1 MARTKTP
8 DIRPFTRQFYRGTK
22 RYLVLGLIQT
32 VIITA
37 ANLLISWLLQQ
48 MLDLASG
55 VDTGFTLQNLILL
68 AAVFIGMIVLCY
80 GLEYLGRPRFISR
93 GMAQYREYA
102 CERLSKKSIAAFS
115 RENTSTYI
123 SALTNDATAIENG
136 YLASTFVIMDQL
148 LLCIGALAMMFLY
161 SPLLT
166 GLSIA
171 IALLPLAA
179 SILSGGLVS
188 KAETGLSDAN
198 ERYTDTVRDSLAGFP
213 VIKAFRAEK
222 EMLSLYSRQV
232 QSLAGAMCH
241 RRRMGAVVEMLSNV
255 SGVILQIGISLIG
268 LYMALSGRDGI
279 TGGTVIVFIQ
289 LLNYVIQPL
298 GVIPQELAK
307 RSAGKELIAK
317 LASALDKSVREEGAI
332 VAPTLHNGITAE
344 NLTFC
349 YEEGKPAL
357 KDVSLHIPAGQSVA
371 VVGASGCGKS
381 TLLNL
386 LMGSSP
392 DYEGAIRYDG
402 NDVRDIRSDALYD
415 MVGLIAQNVFIFNAS
430 IRDNITMFREFPQ
443 EAIDKAIALSGL
455 QALIDQRGEDY
466 LCGENGS
473 GLSGGEKQRI
483 AIARSLLR
491 ATPCLLV
498 DEATAALD
506 AATAHQVSS
515 AILDLTGLTRIVVT
529 HSLEETLLR
538 RYDAIVAMKAGQV
551 AETGSFDELMA
562 RKGYFYSLYTIAQ

>member
-1 MARTKTP
+1 MARKATP

-22 RYLVLGLIQT
+22 RYIALGFLQT
-32 VIITA
+32 IIMTA

-48 MLDLASG
+48 MIDLANG
-55 VDTGFTLQNLILL
+55 VDTGYTLRTLVLL
-68 AAVFIGMIVLCY
+68 ACVSLGMILICYVL
-80 GLEYLGRPRFISR
+80 EHLGRPRFISQ
-93 GMAQYREYA
+93 GMAQYRDYA
-102 CERLSKKSIAAFS
+102 YQRLSKKSIAAFS
-115 RENTSTYI
+115 SENTSTYI
-123 SALTNDATAIENG
+123 SALANDASAIENG
-136 YLASTFVIMDQL
+136 YLASTFLIADQAV
-148 LLCIGALAMMFLY
+148 LCVGALVMMCMY

-179 SILSGGLVS
+179 SLVSGGLVAS
-188 KAETGLSDAN
+188 AETRLSDAN
-198 ERYTDTVRDSLAGFP
+198 ERYTATVRDSLAGFP

-232 QSLAGAMCH
+232 QSLAGAVCH
-241 RRRMGAVVEMLSNV
+241 RRRMGVIVEMLSTV
-255 SGVILQIGISLIG
+255 SGVVLQFGISLIG
-268 LYMALSGRDGI
+268 VYLVLRGNSGL
-279 TGGTVIVFIQ
+279 TGGMVLVFIQ

-307 RSAGKELIAK
+307 RKAGKALIAK
-317 LASALDKSVREEGAI
+317 LADALDKSVHEEGN
-332 VAPTLHNGITAE
+332 VAKPTLTDAITVE

-357 KDVSLHIPAGQSVA
+357 KDVSLHIPAGRSVA
-371 VVGASGCGKS
+371 IVGASGCGKS

-392 DYEGAIRYDG
+392 EYEGSIRYDG
-402 NDVRDIRSDALYD
+402 NDVRDIRSEALYD

-430 IRDNITMFREFPQ
+430 IRDNITMFRDFPQ
-443 EAIDKAIALSGL
+443 EAIDKAITLSGL
-455 QALIDQRGEDY
+455 QTLTGMRGEDY

-515 AILDLTGLTRIVVT
+515 AILDLAGLTRIVVT
-529 HSLEETLLR
+529 HSLEESLLR
-538 RYDAIVAMKAGQV
+538 RYDMIVAMKAGQV

>member
-1 MARTKTP
+1 MARANTP
-8 DIRPFTRQFYRGTK
+8 DIRPYTRQFYRGTK

-32 VIITA
+32 IIMTA

-48 MLDLASG
+48 MIDLANG
-55 VDTGFTLQNLILL
+55 VDTGFTFRDLIILSV
-68 AAVFIGMIVLCY
+68 VFLGMILICY
-80 GLEYLGRPRFISR
+80 GLEHLGRPRFISK

-102 CERLSKKSIAAFS
+102 CQRLSKKSIAAFS

-123 SALTNDATAIENG
+123 SALTNDASNIENG
-136 YLASTFVIMDQL
+136 YLAGTFIIIDQMA
-148 LLCIGALAMMFLY
+148 LCVGALVMMCMY

-171 IALLPLAA
+171 IALLPLIAA
-179 SILSGGLVS
+179 LVSGGLVT
-188 KAETGLSDAN
+188 KAETRLSDAN
-198 ERYTDTVRDSLAGFP
+198 ERYTDTVRDSLAGFS

-222 EMLSLYSRQV
+222 EMLDLYSRQV
-232 QSLAGAMCH
+232 KVLASAVCH
-241 RRRMGAVVEMLSNV
+241 RRRMGVIVEMLSSV
-255 SGVILQIGISLIG
+255 AGVILQIGISLIG
-268 LYMALSGRDGI
+268 LYLVLSGHGGL
-279 TGGTVIVFIQ
+279 TGGVVLVFIQ
-289 LLNYVIQPL
+289 LLNYVLQPL

-307 RSAGKELIAK
+307 RSAGKELITK
-317 LASALDKSVREEGAI
+317 LATALDKSVREEGS
-332 VAPTLHNGITAE
+332 VTAPTLKDAITVE

-349 YEEGKPAL
+349 YEEDKPAL
-357 KDVSLHIPAGQSVA
+357 KDVSLRIPAGQSVA
-371 VVGASGCGKS
+371 IVGASGCGKS

-386 LMGSSP
+386 LMGSSQ
-392 DYEGAIRYDG
+392 DYEGVIRYDG
-402 NDVRDIRSDALYD
+402 NDVRDIRSEALYD

-430 IRDNITMFREFPQ
+430 IRDNITMFRDFPQ

-455 QALIDQRGEDY
+455 KALIDQRGEDY

-515 AILDLTGLTRIVVT
+515 AILDLDGLTRIVVT
-529 HSLEETLLR
+529 HSLEESLLR
-538 RYDAIVAMKAGQV
+538 RYDAVIALKAGQV
-551 AETGSFDELMA
+551 AEVGAFDELMA